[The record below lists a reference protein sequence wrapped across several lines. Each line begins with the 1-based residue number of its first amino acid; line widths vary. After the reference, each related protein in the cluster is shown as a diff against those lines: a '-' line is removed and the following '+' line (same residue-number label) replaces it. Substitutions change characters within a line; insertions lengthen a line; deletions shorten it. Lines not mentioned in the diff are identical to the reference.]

1 MRQAWL
7 SLLLGSSFGLM
18 LVTSPSLADDAQLDD
33 YFGKANVIIVATA
46 PACYNIDVYVA
57 ANHAQ
62 RRRGLM
68 YVRDLPT
75 MTGMLFIYDRDDYL
89 SMWMKNTFIPLD
101 MLFIRSDGT
110 IANIETDTQPQ
121 SLKSVSAVEPV
132 RYVLELN
139 AGVTQALGID
149 TESYLLL

>member
-1 MRQAWL
+1 MPLLFVPLGASAQEQAAL
-7 SLLLGSSFGLM
+7 EESF
-18 LVTSPSLADDAQLDD
+18 D
-33 YFGKANVIIVATA
+33 KANIVIVATA
-46 PACYNIDVYVA
+46 PACYKLEVYVA
-57 ANHAQ
+57 ASFEQ

-68 YVRDLPT
+68 FVRELPK

-121 SLKSVSAVEPV
+121 SLKSVAAIEPV
-132 RYVLELN
+132 RFVLELN
-139 AGVTQALGID
+139 AGETESLGID
-149 TESYLLL
+149 TDSYLLL

>member
-1 MRQAWL
+1 MSR
-7 SLLLGSSFGLM
+7 LLLLLL
-18 LVTSPSLADDAQLDD
+18 LVPPFALAQEDAALDE
-33 YFGKANVIIVATA
+33 YFDKTNIIIVATA
-46 PACYNIDVYVA
+46 PACYNFEVYVA
-57 ANHAQ
+57 ADFDQ

-68 YVRDLPT
+68 FVRELPS

-110 IANIETDTQPQ
+110 IANIETDTEPQ
-121 SLKSVSAVEPV
+121 SLKSVSATEPV

-139 AGVTQALGID
+139 AGESQALGID